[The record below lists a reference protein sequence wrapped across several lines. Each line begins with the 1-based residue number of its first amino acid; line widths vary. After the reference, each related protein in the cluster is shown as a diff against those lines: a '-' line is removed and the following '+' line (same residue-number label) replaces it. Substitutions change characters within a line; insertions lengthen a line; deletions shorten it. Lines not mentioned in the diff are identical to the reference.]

1 MDGLTGLALLHLAAR
16 ELLTLAAFGL
26 ALSGLDDLFIDL
38 VYIGRRLAGAR
49 PVPTPEPAPAAGEP
63 RWLAVLVPAWDE
75 AAVIGAMLARLTA
88 TQRYPRFHVFVGVY
102 PNDPATRAAVLA
114 VGDARVS
121 AVLCARPGPTT
132 KADCLNQ
139 LWDAVI
145 ADEAARQRRFAAIVL
160 HDAEDVVHPLEL
172 ALQDHWLATHALV
185 QLPVLPLCD
194 PGSRWIGGHYLDEF
208 AENHAKDLVVREALG
223 AALPSAGVACAI
235 RRDLVAQIAALGGGA
250 PFDPHCL
257 TEDYELGIKVRALG
271 GRGVLVRAR
280 DSDGRLIGT
289 AEHFPATLAAAVR
302 QKTRW
307 LTGIALA
314 GWDRLGWPG
323 GLADRYMLLRDRKAI
338 LAALLVLLGYAAL
351 PLVAADLVGRAL
363 LGATA
368 MPPLAPQGSLLA
380 ALLAIN
386 AGLLG
391 WRLAVR
397 ALFTARAN
405 GWREGLRAVPR
416 AVVGNLVNAL
426 AALRA
431 LRRYWSTSTGRAAQ
445 VWEKTAHRFPGAA
458 PAP

>member
-1 MDGLTGLALLHLAAR
+1 MDRLSALALLHLAAR

-26 ALSGLDDLFIDL
+26 ALSGLDDLVIDL
-38 VYIGRRLAGAR
+38 LYAARRLAGPR
-49 PVPTPEPAPAAGEP
+49 HVPPAPPPAGAP
-63 RWLAVLVPAWDE
+63 GWLAVIVPAWDE
-75 AAVIGAMLARLTA
+75 ADVIGAMLARLAA
-88 TQRYPRFHVFVGVY
+88 TQRHPRFHVFVGVY
-102 PNDPATRAAVLA
+102 PNDPATRAAVAA
-114 VGDARVS
+114 VGDPRIS

-139 LWDAVI
+139 LWDAVL
-145 ADEAARQRRFAAIVL
+145 AHEAATGRRFKAVVL

-172 ALQDHWLATHALV
+172 ALQDRWLSTHALV
-185 QLPVLPLCD
+185 QLPVLPLAD
-194 PGSRWIGGHYLDEF
+194 RGSRWVGGHYLDEF

-235 RRDLVAQIAALGGGA
+235 DRDLLARIAALGEGA
-250 PFDPHCL
+250 PFDAGCL
-257 TEDYELGIKVRALG
+257 TEDYELGLKVRALG

-280 DSDGRLIGT
+280 DEHGRLIAT

-302 QKTRW
+302 QKSRW

-338 LAALLVLLGYAAL
+338 LASLLVLLAYAAL
-351 PLVAADLVGRAL
+351 PLVAADMLARAL
-363 LGATA
+363 VPAI
-368 MPPLAPQGSLLA
+368 PPLAPPGSLLA
-380 ALLAIN
+380 ALLAVN
-386 AGLLG
+386 AALLA
-391 WRLAVR
+391 WRLAAR
-397 ALFTARAN
+397 ALFTARAH

-431 LRRYWSTSTGRAAQ
+431 LRRYWRARTGRAAL
-445 VWEKTAHRFPGAA
+445 VWEKTAHRFPGSA